1 MNTTPQSSPNTA
13 AHRSPADR
21 RDPAEDLHASLERA
35 LIAEVLASHGHTLQS
50 LASLPDGERGR
61 LMREAATSA
70 TLRLAEIEARAHY
83 VEDIHED

>member
-1 MNTTPQSSPNTA
+1 MKTIPHSSLTGTA
-13 AHRSPADR
+13 PGLPANPRSPI
-21 RDPAEDLHASLERA
+21 EDLHASLERA

-50 LASLPDGERGR
+50 VAALPDPERGQ

>member
-1 MNTTPQSSPNTA
+1 MNTVPDSSLKTA
-13 AHRSPADR
+13 PHRSLGDA
-21 RDPAEDLHASLERA
+21 RDPADDLHAALERA

-50 LASLPDGERGR
+50 VASLPEVERGR
-61 LMREAATSA
+61 LMREAATAA